1 MPNKE
6 KISAEKKVQ
15 IVREY
20 LSSRIGIAEAARR
33 VGADEETVKGWVN
46 RYENEG
52 TSGFIDKENRTYSPE
67 LKATAVIDYHRGGG
81 SLQTI
86 CRKYGTRRVQRNLG
100 VLTPMEKYELGL
112 AA

>member
-20 LSSRIGIAEAARR
+20 LSNRIGIAEAARR

-52 TSGFIDKENRTYSPE
+52 TSGFIDKENRTYNPQLSRLLE
-67 LKATAVIDYHRGGG
+67 LKIPTVQAAYRSPYPQGYSAGTCASRSAAERRPI
-81 SLQTI
+81 LQ
-86 CRKYGTRRVQRNLG
+86 
-100 VLTPMEKYELGL
+100 
-112 AA
+112 